1 MSAWK
6 YKAASSGGDVRTG
19 VLEAASASEARSL
32 LRRDGLRLLD
42 LRPTRD
48 ARTRAPRGRNARV
61 HIGTL
66 RSVHEIGLGY
76 ARSRRAAMRAE
87 FYDALATMLDAGL
100 PLTESLATLAES
112 ANDGRRRTQR
122 ALLRNLTR
130 SVTEGEALNDAMAR
144 APGWFG
150 PAEVAIVEAG
160 QHRGELAAALRVL
173 GERQARSNELAG
185 KLAGVLA
192 YPALVSL
199 VGLGVV
205 IFLSQGPLP
214 RLVEV
219 LTDAGIEAPALTR
232 AVIALGSGMSLW
244 WPIVLVVVMISATMP
259 LIVARTMARAGKDW
273 PMPIRKLLPGALRAG
288 ALARVSGELAA
299 MGRCGVPLVEA
310 LRASAE
316 TCGGPITASLGR
328 ALVNA
333 ASRVERGDALAHS
346 LEDRLW
352 FTAEFRRLIAA
363 AEAAGELED
372 MLERLADRE
381 GRRASRLIDR
391 LAALAEP
398 AVILLLASVVG
409 IVVMAAALPLV
420 RLREVLG

>member
-1 MSAWK
+1 MTAWK
-6 YKAASSGGDVRTG
+6 YRATSSAGEVRSG
-19 VLEAASASEARSL
+19 VLQAESASEARAQ
-32 LRRDGLRLLD
+32 LRREGLRLLD
-42 LRPTRD
+42 LRPKREPRSREAEYGNTRERS
-48 ARTRAPRGRNARV
+48 RTLAS
-61 HIGTL
+61 L
-66 RSVHEIGLGY
+66 REVGQSY
-76 ARSRRAAMRAE
+76 ARSRRAAVRAE

-100 PLTESLATLAES
+100 PLTDALSTLAES
-112 ANDGRRRTQR
+112 ADDGGRRAQR
-122 ALLRNLTR
+122 VLIRNLAR
-130 SVTEGEALNDAMAR
+130 SVTEGEALFDAMSA

-150 PAEVAIVEAG
+150 PAEIAIVEAG

-199 VGLGVV
+199 VGLAVV

-219 LTDAGIEAPALTR
+219 LTDAGIEPPTLTR
-232 AVIALGSGMSLW
+232 SVIAMGSTLTVW
-244 WPIVLVVVMISATMP
+244 WPIALIMIFVSALTP
-259 LIVARTMARAGKDW
+259 LLLARSMARAGRSW
-273 PMPIRKLLPGALRAG
+273 PAIVRRLVPGALRAG
-288 ALARVSGELAA
+288 ALARVAGELSA

-310 LRASAE
+310 LRASSAA
-316 TCGGPITASLGR
+316 CGGPITASLGR
-328 ALVNA
+328 ALEDA
-333 ASRVERGDALAHS
+333 AARVERGDALANS

-352 FTAEFRRLIAA
+352 FTAEFRRLVAA

-372 MLERLADRE
+372 MLDRLAERE

-398 AVILLLASVVG
+398 AVILVIASVVG